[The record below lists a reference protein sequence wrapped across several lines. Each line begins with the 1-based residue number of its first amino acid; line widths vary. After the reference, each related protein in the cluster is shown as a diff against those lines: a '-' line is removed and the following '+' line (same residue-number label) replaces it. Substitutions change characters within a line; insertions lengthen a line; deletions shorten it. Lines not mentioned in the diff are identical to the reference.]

1 MRILITAG
9 PTREPIDLVRFI
21 GNRSSG
27 KMGLA
32 LAEAA
37 VEAGHETTL
46 LLGPVGAEPPPPP
59 PEGCKTYRFESTA
72 ELKQLMEA
80 HWRDHD
86 VLIMAAA
93 VADYRPIEVHE
104 GKLPRHPDGSL
115 TLTLHPTPDLVAL
128 MASSKRPGQ
137 RVIAFAL
144 EEKAHLEARAVE
156 KMKRKGVDAI
166 VANPLGTMESDGIT
180 PVWLTA
186 DGGREAP
193 GRMSKGEFARWLIKK
208 IAR

>member
-9 PTREPIDLVRFI
+9 PTREPIDLVRFV

-32 LAEAA
+32 LAEAS

-46 LLGPVGAEPPPPP
+46 LLGPVGAAPPP
-59 PEGCKTYRFESTA
+59 PEGCRTYRFESTA
-72 ELKQLMEA
+72 ELKQLLEA

-104 GKLPRHPDGSL
+104 GKLPRNPDGTL
-115 TLTLHPTPDLVAL
+115 TLVLHPTPDLAAL
-128 MASSKRPGQ
+128 MASSKRAGQ
-137 RVIAFAL
+137 SVIAFAL
-144 EEKAHLEARAVE
+144 EEKENLEARAVQ
-156 KMKRKGVDAI
+156 KMRKKAVDAI

-186 DGGREAP
+186 DGSREAP
-193 GRMSKGEFARWLIKK
+193 GRMSKAEFARWLMRKL
-208 IAR
+208 AT

>member
-9 PTREPIDLVRFI
+9 PTREPIDLVRFV

-37 VEAGHETTL
+37 VEAGHETTV
-46 LLGPVGAEPPPPP
+46 LLGPVGVAP

-72 ELKQLMEA
+72 ELKQLLEA

-104 GKLPRHPDGSL
+104 GKLPRNPVG
-115 TLTLHPTPDLVAL
+115 TLTLVLHSTPDLSAL

-144 EEKAHLEARAVE
+144 EEKEHLEERAIQ
-156 KMKRKGVDAI
+156 KMRRKGVDAI

-186 DGGREAP
+186 DARREAP
-193 GRMSKGEFARWLIKK
+193 GRMSKADFAKWLIRKLDEGCH
-208 IAR
+208 